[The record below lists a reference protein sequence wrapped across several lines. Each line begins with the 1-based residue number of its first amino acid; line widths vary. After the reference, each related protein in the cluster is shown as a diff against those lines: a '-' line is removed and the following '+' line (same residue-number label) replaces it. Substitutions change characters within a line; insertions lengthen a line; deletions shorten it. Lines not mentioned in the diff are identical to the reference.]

1 MGCLVEREPP
11 ELRQEVLRLIA
22 FVGPSNSGK
31 TSIVERLVPALSGR
45 GLRVAYLKHASHG
58 FEMDH
63 KGKDTARIYESGAI
77 GVVIAGNEGCAARLR
92 GGGRRPPDE
101 LARLFFPDADL
112 VLVEGFKDSAL
123 PKIEVRPAKGL
134 PLLEENDPGLIGI
147 LASADDPRRQPRFD
161 PDSPEDFERLVDFVA
176 GA

>member
-1 MGCLVEREPP
+1 MRLV
-11 ELRQEVLRLIA
+11 A

-31 TSIVERLVPALSGR
+31 TSIVERLVPALSDR
-45 GLRVAYLKHASHG
+45 GLRVAYLKHSSHG

-77 GVVIAGNEGCAARLR
+77 GVAIAGKEECAARLR
-92 GGGRRPPDE
+92 SGGARPPDE

-112 VLVEGFKDSAL
+112 VLVEGFKESGL
-123 PKIEVRPAKGL
+123 PKIEVRPAEGS
-134 PLLEENDPGLIGI
+134 PLLEGDDPWLIGI
-147 LASADDPRRQPRFD
+147 LGSADDPRPQPRFD